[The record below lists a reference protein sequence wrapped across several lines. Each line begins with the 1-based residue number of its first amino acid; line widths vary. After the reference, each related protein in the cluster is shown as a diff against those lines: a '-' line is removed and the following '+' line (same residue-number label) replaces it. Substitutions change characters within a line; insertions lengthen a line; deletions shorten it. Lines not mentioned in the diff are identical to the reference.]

1 MIGKKIQDHILIS
14 TDLLDCAG
22 KTASVFRG
30 SASFVAEFGRS
41 AINVMGNYKRN
52 KLYYTS
58 FYKLYCTTFYTSAFL
73 VNKTREVMFHHKDY
87 SQ

>member
-1 MIGKKIQDHILIS
+1 MIGKKLQDHILIS

-30 SASFVAEFGRS
+30 SASFDAEFGRS
-41 AINVMGNYKRN
+41 AINEEPQEEQTI
-52 KLYYTS
+52 LY
-58 FYKLYCTTFYTSAFL
+58 FFLYKLYCTTFYTSASL

>member
-1 MIGKKIQDHILIS
+1 MIGKKLQDHILIS

-41 AINVMGNYKRN
+41 AINVMGNHKRN

-58 FYKLYCTTFYTSAFL
+58 FPINYTVLLSRL
-73 VNKTREVMFHHKDY
+73 QHLWSIKQEK
-87 SQ
+87 